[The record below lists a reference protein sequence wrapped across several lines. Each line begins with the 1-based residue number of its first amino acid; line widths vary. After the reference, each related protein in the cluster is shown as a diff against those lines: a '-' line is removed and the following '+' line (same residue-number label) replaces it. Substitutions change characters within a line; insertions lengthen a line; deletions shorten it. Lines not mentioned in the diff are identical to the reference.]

1 MSNRS
6 LHLARA
12 AVALAAM
19 ALSGASWSQPAHW
32 PSRPVTIVAPVPAGG
47 GVDLLSRA
55 IAQKLTESLGTT
67 FVVENRPGA
76 SAAIGTSFVARAPAD
91 GHTLLMGYSALSTA
105 KFLTRNLP
113 YDLEADLAPVV
124 HIGYIPLILV
134 VPPSSPAGSVKELIG
149 LAKASPGKYSFASGG
164 AGAGAH
170 LSGELFK
177 SMTGA
182 DITHVPYKGKAPAL
196 NDLLGGHVAMMFDTV
211 TTAIAHVRS
220 GNLKALATTGI
231 QRSPIAPE
239 LPTMIESGLPGFE
252 VSAWY
257 MVFAPKKTPAETL
270 EKINAAINKVMADP
284 QLAREM
290 SAQGVVFTG
299 GSIQQAQKYLAG
311 EVSRWGKII
320 KDANIKAD

>member
-1 MSNRS
+1 
-6 LHLARA
+6 
-12 AVALAAM
+12 
-19 ALSGASWSQPAHW
+19 
-32 PSRPVTIVAPVPAGG
+32 
-47 GVDLLSRA
+47 
-55 IAQKLTESLGTT
+55 
-67 FVVENRPGA
+67 
-76 SAAIGTSFVARAPAD
+76 
-91 GHTLLMGYSALSTA
+91 
-105 KFLTRNLP
+105 
-113 YDLEADLAPVV
+113 
-124 HIGYIPLILV
+124 
-134 VPPSSPAGSVKELIG
+134 
-149 LAKASPGKYSFASGG
+149 
-164 AGAGAH
+164 
-170 LSGELFK
+170 
-177 SMTGA
+177 MTGA
-182 DITHVPYKGKAPAL
+182 DITHVPYKGNAPAL

-257 MVFAPKKTPAETL
+257 MVFAPRKTPAETL